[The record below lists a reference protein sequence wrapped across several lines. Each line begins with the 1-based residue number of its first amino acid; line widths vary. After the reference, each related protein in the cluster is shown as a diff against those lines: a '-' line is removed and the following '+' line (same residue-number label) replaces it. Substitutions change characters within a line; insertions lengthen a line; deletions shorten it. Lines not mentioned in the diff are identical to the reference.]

1 MLMEKTPNKIKI
13 SLFPFIAVVFDHPLL
28 GVFFVCFF
36 DALEVYHNTET
47 NLTGRNYTTPRHQ
60 WLYLLRNTLFIMKL
74 WKDDV
79 SNYNW
84 SHTCEH
90 VSISSKRQRS
100 VCFDSKQGCTDL
112 KVAIRKSLDQLR

>member
-60 WLYLLRNTLFIMKL
+60 
-74 WKDDV
+74 
-79 SNYNW
+79 
-84 SHTCEH
+84 
-90 VSISSKRQRS
+90 
-100 VCFDSKQGCTDL
+100 
-112 KVAIRKSLDQLR
+112 